1 MSKTKRIKALKEF
14 IELEKL
20 NKNPV
25 QEYID
30 WAQEYIDWAKEE
42 IAKLEAYLKKEHQR
56 VTNYLILT
64 SINRKKRET
73 AYENRKLIK
82 AGERE
87 SYRQRKIRLN
97 RERRQALKTA

>member
-30 WAQEYIDWAKEE
+30 WAEEE
-42 IAKLEAYLKKEHQR
+42 ITKLEAYLKKERQR
-56 VTNYLILT
+56 VTNFLILT

-82 AGERE
+82 QVKE
-87 SYRQRKIRLN
+87 KVIVN
-97 RERRQALKTA
+97 VKFV

>member
-1 MSKTKRIKALKEF
+1 MSKTKTKRIKALKEF
-14 IELEKL
+14 IELET
-20 NKNPV
+20 
-25 QEYID
+25 
-30 WAQEYIDWAKEE
+30 WRKEE

>member
-20 NKNPV
+20 NK
-25 QEYID
+25 E
-30 WAQEYIDWAKEE
+30 EE

-97 RERRQALKTA
+97 RERRQALKTT

>member
-1 MSKTKRIKALKEF
+1 
-14 IELEKL
+14 L
-20 NKNPV
+20 NKEPV

-30 WAQEYIDWAKEE
+30 WAEE
-42 IAKLEAYLKKEHQR
+42 AIAKLEAYLKKKERQR

-64 SINRKKRET
+64 SMNRKKRET

-82 AGERE
+82 AGNRE
-87 SYRQRKIRLN
+87 SCRQRKIRLN

>member
-30 WAQEYIDWAKEE
+30 WAEEE
-42 IAKLEAYLKKEHQR
+42 ITKLKVYLKKERQR
-56 VTNYLILT
+56 VTNFLILT
-64 SINRKKRET
+64 SMNRKKLET
-73 AYENRKLIK
+73 AYENRRLIK
-82 AGERE
+82 AGKRE
-87 SYRQRKIRLN
+87 SCRQRKIRLN
-97 RERRQALKTA
+97 RERRQVLKTA

>member
-1 MSKTKRIKALKEF
+1 MSKTKRIKALKES

-20 NKNPV
+20 NKNPKDDSYHV
-25 QEYID
+25 
-30 WAQEYIDWAKEE
+30 QEYIDWAKEE

>member
-14 IELEKL
+14 IEL
-20 NKNPV
+20 
-25 QEYID
+25 
-30 WAQEYIDWAKEE
+30 
-42 IAKLEAYLKKEHQR
+42 KKR

>member
-20 NKNPV
+20 NKEPV

-30 WAQEYIDWAKEE
+30 QAEEE

-64 SINRKKRET
+64 SI
-73 AYENRKLIK
+73 NRKLIK

>member
-1 MSKTKRIKALKEF
+1 MSKTKRIRALKKY
-14 IELEKL
+14 IELETWK
-20 NKNPV
+20 KEPV
-25 QEYID
+25 
-30 WAQEYIDWAKEE
+30 QEYIDWAKEE
-42 IAKLEAYLKKEHQR
+42 VAKLEAYLKKEHQR

-82 AGERE
+82 AGNRE
-87 SYRQRKIRLN
+87 SCRQRKIRLN

>member
-30 WAQEYIDWAKEE
+30 WAEEE
-42 IAKLEAYLKKEHQR
+42 ITKLKVYLKKERQR
-56 VTNYLILT
+56 VTNFLILT
-64 SINRKKRET
+64 SMNRKKRET
-73 AYENRKLIK
+73 AYENRRLIK
-82 AGERE
+82 AGKRE
-87 SYRQRKIRLN
+87 SCRQRKIRLN
-97 RERRQALKTA
+97 RERRQVLKTA

>member
-1 MSKTKRIKALKEF
+1 MSKIKRIKAL
-14 IELEKL
+14 
-20 NKNPV
+20 
-25 QEYID
+25 
-30 WAQEYIDWAKEE
+30 

-82 AGERE
+82 AGNRE
-87 SYRQRKIRLN
+87 SCRQRKIRLN

>member
-30 WAQEYIDWAKEE
+30 WAEEE
-42 IAKLEAYLKKEHQR
+42 ITKLEVYLKKERQR
-56 VTNYLILT
+56 VTNFLILT
-64 SINRKKRET
+64 SMNRKKRET
-73 AYENRKLIK
+73 AYENRRLIK
-82 AGERE
+82 AAKRE
-87 SYRQRKIRLN
+87 SCRQRKIRLN
-97 RERRQALKTA
+97 RERRQVLKTA

>member
-30 WAQEYIDWAKEE
+30 WAEEE
-42 IAKLEAYLKKEHQR
+42 IAKLEKYLKKEHQR
-56 VTNYLILT
+56 VTNFLILT
-64 SINRKKRET
+64 SMNRK
-73 AYENRKLIK
+73 NRKLIK
-82 AGERE
+82 AGSRE
-87 SYRQRKIRLN
+87 SCRQRKIRLN

>member
-1 MSKTKRIKALKEF
+1 MSRTKTKRIKALKEF
-14 IELEKL
+14 IELEKC
-20 NKNPV
+20 KKEPD

-30 WAQEYIDWAKEE
+30 WAEEE

>member
-1 MSKTKRIKALKEF
+1 MSKTKRIKDLKEF

-25 QEYID
+25 
-30 WAQEYIDWAKEE
+30 QEYIDWAKEE

-64 SINRKKRET
+64 SINRK
-73 AYENRKLIK
+73 LIK

>member
-1 MSKTKRIKALKEF
+1 MSKTKRIRVLKEF
-14 IELEKL
+14 IELEKC
-20 NKNPV
+20 KKEPD

-30 WAQEYIDWAKEE
+30 WAEEE

-56 VTNYLILT
+56 VTNFLIFT

-82 AGERE
+82 AGNRE
-87 SYRQRKIRLN
+87 SCRQRKIRLN

>member
-1 MSKTKRIKALKEF
+1 MSRTKTKRIKALKEF

-20 NKNPV
+20 NKEPV

-30 WAQEYIDWAKEE
+30 QAEEE

-82 AGERE
+82 E
-87 SYRQRKIRLN
+87 RKIRLN